1 MVWDSGIAVFSNTA
15 GIVTVDGTQSAAG
28 LTFNSSFYELRGGTI
43 ALTGGAIS
51 GTGSGTTISSALSGS
66 TGLSFSGGGS
76 RSISGNNT
84 GLTGLIDVADG
95 VVRVRNNNA
104 LGSSSANA
112 DRVQL
117 QGGTVLQ
124 LDGGI
129 ALPKAI
135 TTTGANTIQAIG
147 NSSIAGA
154 LSFGG
159 NTFFQLDTGAEL
171 TLGGSAGLGTT
182 GSSLLTIGSGRLILD
197 AAGAGATAYGFFIR
211 GTDVTVQA
219 NAVANPFGVAANINL
234 GDSAGDHTLALNG
247 ATIGNNAFLAA
258 AASSRKIENMAAGTS
273 TYAGQV
279 FLGDF
284 TTVLRST
291 TTSGTLAVSGH
302 LRDDGGTANLEI
314 GNATHT
320 NAGTVLFSKAAGN
333 LYDGSTT
340 IHSGLL
346 VVGNSSGSAT
356 GSGPVTVASG
366 GSLGGTGF
374 IGGSTSVSGT
384 VAPGIDGIGKLTVSN
399 NVTWNGGGDYNW
411 QVMGTTNTAGA
422 VAGTTWDLLSVAGTL
437 NLSALTPSS
446 QFNINLWSLASPP
459 TNGNIT
465 DFNSANNYEWLAAT
479 ASNITGFNAA
489 HFAVNVG
496 ATNGTG
502 GFSNPL
508 DGGYFGVRQAGG
520 NLYVTYNSAPIP
532 EPGTWAAM
540 AIFAGGAAY
549 AGWRRRRRESV

>member
-1 MVWDSGIAVFSNTA
+1 M
-15 GIVTVDGTQSAAG
+15 TVDGTQSAAG
-28 LTFNSSFYELRGGTI
+28 LTFNSSFYELLGGTI

-171 TLGGSAGLGTT
+171 TLGGPAGLGTT

-219 NAVANPFGVAANINL
+219 NAVANPFGAAANINL

-320 NAGTVLFSKAAGN
+320 NAGTVLFSKADGN

-366 GSLGGTGF
+366 GSLGGIGI
-374 IGGSTSVSGT
+374 IGGSVSVSGT
-384 VAPGIDGIGKLTVSN
+384 VAPGIGGIGTLTVSN

-520 NLYVTYNSAPIP
+520 NLYVTYNSAPSP